1 MTMNRR
7 KFLKTTGTLGAAA
20 AMAGPTAFWS
30 ARARAQARFTGVTYL
45 PQSYKALSY
54 GSNGFVDFLKNEGS
68 DVFDVQFYDS
78 GQLLKADEQ
87 LPALRA
93 GNIDFM
99 FHTTSYVTR
108 SLPILGITGL
118 PGVVDEL
125 YRNPERLALGSPLFE
140 LLNEELGKE
149 NLYMI
154 SAGRGILEPEY
165 IWSGPDN
172 PVRSLEDLRGK
183 KVRIVSFE
191 ATQALENYDVAAV
204 RIPSSETYVALQRGT
219 IDAAIMNISTVVGR
233 SLQEQYAY
241 CYKLPTTAFT
251 VAPFVLRSTWDE
263 LGSAERD
270 VLERGAQWYDDN
282 FASYCNDVIYGDEYW
297 PLMAEAGIEMI
308 EPSDEDMTALSEAA
322 QSVRDTWVEEVGTEV
337 GERAIALAMGEA

>member
-1 MTMNRR
+1 MTINRR
-7 KFLKTTGTLGAAA
+7 KFLKASGVMGAAA
-20 AMAGPTAFWS
+20 AFAGPAAIWS
-30 ARARAQARFTGVTYL
+30 PRAAAQRKFTGVTYL

-54 GSNGFVDFLKNEGS
+54 GSNGFVEFLQNEAS
-68 DVFDVQFYDS
+68 DVFNVQFYDS

-99 FHTTSYVTR
+99 FHTTSYITR
-108 SLPILGITGL
+108 SVPILGITGL
-118 PGVVDEL
+118 PGVVGEL
-125 YRNPERLALGSPLFE
+125 YRNPERLALGSPLLE
-140 LLNEELGKE
+140 LINEQLGQE

-191 ATQALENYDVAAV
+191 ATQALEDYDVAAV
-204 RIPSSETYVALQRGT
+204 RIPSSETYMALQRGT

-241 CYKLPTTAFT
+241 CYKLPTTGFT
-251 VAPFVLRSTWDE
+251 VAPFVLRSTWDGMPDNE
-263 LGSAERD
+263 RSA
-270 VLERGAQWYDDN
+270 LEAAGQWYDEN
-282 FASYCNDVIYGDEYW
+282 FASYSNDVIYDNEFW
-297 PLMAEAGIEMI
+297 PMMAEAGIEVI
-308 EPSDEDMTALSEAA
+308 EPSEKDLTALSEAA
-322 QSVRDTWVEEVGTEV
+322 QSVRDAWVQEVGTEV

>member
-7 KFLKTTGTLGAAA
+7 NFLKASGTLGAAA
-20 AMAGPTAFWS
+20 ALTGPTAFW
-30 ARARAQARFTGVTYL
+30 APRLQAQSRFTGVTYL

-54 GSNGFVDFLKNEGS
+54 GSNGFVEFLQNEGS

-118 PGVVDEL
+118 PGVVGEL
-125 YRNPERLALGSPLFE
+125 YRNPERLALGSPLLE
-140 LLNEELGKE
+140 LINDELAKE

-191 ATQALENYDVAAV
+191 ATEALSAYDVAAV

-263 LGSAERD
+263 MSNDKRE
-270 VLERGAQWYDDN
+270 VLEAAGQWYDNN

-297 PLMAEAGIEMI
+297 PLMEEAGIEMI
-308 EPSDEDMTALSEAA
+308 EPSSEDLTALSEAA
-322 QSVRDTWVEEVGTEV
+322 QSVRDSWVEEVGSEV